1 MAVCAGDRGDAE
13 EAAADGGAGDTAT
26 RRHRRRVPW

>member
-13 EAAADGGAGDTAT
+13 EAAADGGAGDTA
-26 RRHRRRVPW
+26 RRHGRRVPW